1 MSTTQQS
8 RIFTASCIALI
19 VTAMTFAIRAGIL
32 TELGT
37 DFGLSD
43 TQLGWINS
51 MAFFG
56 FPVAMMIGGLI
67 YNLIGPKKMMYVAF
81 IGHVLGLV
89 LTITAGGFWGLL
101 ISTFCIGFANGTVE
115 AACNPLIADIYH
127 DNKTTMLNR
136 FHVWFPGGIVIG
148 SLISFAMTGVGLGWQ
163 SQIAI
168 MLVPT
173 AIYGYYVFTLEFPEM
188 AHSEM
193 STAVNIRS
201 LFTPLYLFMLFCM
214 SLTAT
219 TELGTQQWV
228 ERILASSGAHPMIV
242 LAMVTGLMAV
252 GRQFAGPVIHR
263 FHPPGV
269 LLGSSVIAAIGIY
282 AMSVA
287 SGPMVYFAAV
297 LFAIGVMYFWP
308 TMLGFV
314 GEYLPRTGALGMS
327 LIGGVGM
334 FATGLWQPVIGRWLD
349 SARASALDSGL
360 TAAAADLAAGR
371 ATLDNL
377 ALFPLALIV
386 LFTLLIVVMK
396 KQGIRP
402 VTPEDA
408 AMARAAE
415 MPQP

>member
-1 MSTTQQS
+1 MSLNQQS
-8 RIFTASCIALI
+8 RIFAACCVSLI

-37 DFGLSD
+37 TFSLSD
-43 TQLGWINS
+43 TELGWING
-51 MAFFG
+51 MAFAG
-56 FPVAMMIGGLI
+56 FPAATIVGGLL
-67 YNLIGPKKMMYVAF
+67 YNAIGPKKMMYVAF
-81 IGHVLGLV
+81 FGHVLGLV
-89 LTITAGGFWGLL
+89 LTIIAGGFWGLL
-101 ISTFCIGFANGTVE
+101 VSTFCIGFANGTVE

-148 SLISFAMTGVGLGWQ
+148 ALAAAAMGAMEFSWQ
-163 SQIAI
+163 IQIAI
-168 MLVPT
+168 MLIPT
-173 AIYGYYVFTLEFPEM
+173 AIYGWMIVGLAFPAM

-193 STAVNIRS
+193 STRTNAFS
-201 LFTPLYLFMLFCM
+201 LLSPLYMFMLVCM
-214 SLTAT
+214 SLTAV

-228 ERILASSGAHPMIV
+228 ERILGSSGAHPMLV

-263 FHPPGV
+263 LHPPGV
-269 LLGSSVIAAIGIY
+269 LLVSAVIATVGIY

-287 SGPMVYFAAV
+287 SGGMVYVAAI

-314 GEYLPRTGALGMS
+314 GEYLPKTGALGMS

-334 FATGLWQPVIGRWLD
+334 LATGIWSPVIGSWLDNARTAAAATGLD
-349 SARASALDSGL
+349 A
-360 TAAAADLAAGR
+360 TAADLAAGQ

-386 LFTLLIVVMK
+386 LFAILNVVMK
-396 KQGIRP
+396 RQGIAPR
-402 VTPEDA
+402 
-408 AMARAAE
+408 
-415 MPQP
+415 